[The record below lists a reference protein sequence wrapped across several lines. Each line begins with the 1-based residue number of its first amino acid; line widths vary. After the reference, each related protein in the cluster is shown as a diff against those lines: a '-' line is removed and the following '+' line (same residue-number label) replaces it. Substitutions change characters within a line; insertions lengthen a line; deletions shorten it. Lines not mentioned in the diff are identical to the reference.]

1 MLLAQ
6 LFPHQHWE
14 LTPTNDYS
22 KNWRCIQ
29 RLGDT
34 PFEAG

>member
-1 MLLAQ
+1 M
-6 LFPHQHWE
+6 FPHKHRE
-14 LTPTNDYS
+14 LTLANDYS

-34 PFEAG
+34 PFVAG